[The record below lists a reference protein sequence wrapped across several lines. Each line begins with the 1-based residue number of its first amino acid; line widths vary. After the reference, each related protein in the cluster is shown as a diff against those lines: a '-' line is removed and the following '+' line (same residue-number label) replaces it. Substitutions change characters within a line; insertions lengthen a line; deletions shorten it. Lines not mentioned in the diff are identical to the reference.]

1 MPIGPQAVPNFTPS
15 VRAPAVSNFTPSVS
29 ALPAKKLPNF
39 TPIKPVNEEFMNIGS
54 LFDFRSR
61 VASQNKKKLH
71 HSRVKK
77 NKKSHTSP
85 KKKSLK
91 KKSPKKKSPKK

>member
-1 MPIGPQAVPNFTPS
+1 MHIGPQFSSPAVPNFTP
-15 VRAPAVSNFTPSVS
+15 PAVPNFTPSVS
-29 ALPAKKLPNF
+29 ALPARKLPNF
-39 TPIKPVNEEFMNIGS
+39 TPIKPANEEFMNIGS
-54 LFDFRSR
+54 LFEFRSR

-91 KKSPKKKSPKK
+91 K